1 MMTLLEIP
9 ASEAIV
15 EIGPRLKAYIGL
27 YSPSIELD
35 LLLKYDKN
43 KWAVVAEA

>member
-15 EIGPRLKAYIGL
+15 AYVGL
-27 YSPSIELD
+27 SSPSIELD